1 MKRRNLAAAA
11 LFATLVVGSAFGVCA
26 EDEFNPDK
34 VEDAMTIEQVRET
47 LGEEVPVADGL
58 SFGCVMKSLSNEFW
72 RTLEEG
78 YQKAEENVKAAGADF
93 SVQQADRRTGRHR
106 GQKRI
111 PD

>member
-47 LGEEVPVADGL
+47 LGE
-58 SFGCVMKSLSNEFW
+58 
-72 RTLEEG
+72 
-78 YQKAEENVKAAGADF
+78 
-93 SVQQADRRTGRHR
+93 
-106 GQKRI
+106 
-111 PD
+111 